1 MIVISDTN
9 ILSSLAAGDALATL
23 RRLYPKSRLL
33 IPPTVQQELQ
43 SGFDRG
49 KTYLQPVLQ
58 AIAKQQIEVVSL
70 SAEEELQ
77 TFLYPSHLAA
87 GEREAIALAQSRKAL
102 LLSNDGDAIRYCK
115 QYQLVVVSLVNL
127 LRLFWSEGLLSQDEV
142 RDLIARMK
150 HVETLTLTPKA
161 LAKIF
166 ASDNP

>member
-70 SAEEELQ
+70 SAEEELSLS
-77 TFLYPSHLAA
+77 FS
-87 GEREAIALAQSRKAL
+87 SRCGRARG
-102 LLSNDGDAIRYCK
+102 NC
-115 QYQLVVVSLVNL
+115 VSTK
-127 LRLFWSEGLLSQDEV
+127 S
-142 RDLIARMK
+142 
-150 HVETLTLTPKA
+150 
-161 LAKIF
+161 
-166 ASDNP
+166 